1 MFGFAFKKDT
11 GDTRESAAIDVAK
24 HLLDEG
30 ASLSIYDPKV
40 PSDQIQRDLGGD
52 FLVENPQEGVSSVTN
67 GHDLHGNDANVVRV
81 KSCPY
86 AAAKNAHAIVVCTEW
101 DEFKDY
107 DYEKIYENME
117 KPAFIFDGR
126 KILDHKKLIQIG
138 FRVETIGKNLNHAK
152 TSYAS
157 M

>member
-40 PSDQIQRDLGGD
+40 SREQIQRDLGDYDMDIGTFGED
-52 FLVENPQEGVSSVTN
+52 FANQKVSDAN
-67 GHDLHGNDANVVRV
+67 GHDKKVGFEV
-81 KSCPY
+81 KTCPY
-86 AAAKNAHAIVVCTEW
+86 EAAQKSHAIVICTEW
-101 DEFKDY
+101 DEFKNY
-107 DYEKIYENME
+107 DYCKIFESME

-126 KILDHKKLIQIG
+126 KVLHHENLMQIG
-138 FRVETIGKNLNHAK
+138 FRVETVGKNLNHTTNHAL
-152 TSYAS
+152 